1 MNNFL
6 KNISI
11 YSIGRILPPI
21 LSFFLLP
28 IYTSNTTTF
37 DYGIISSMQIL
48 NVFIAFTFTLALD
61 LALFRIYHDY
71 KNEKDKRDLLGTVFI
86 FILFV
91 SIFFS
96 LIYILFQNKI
106 VLIFNSIE
114 FSPYYIITIGYT
126 FLNIFS
132 IIPLIYLQ
140 INHKSKSYIFLSLLS
155 IVLSICFI
163 LYFLVFKQQGA
174 LGYLKGELLSKLFVL
189 PIFLYLTIK
198 IVNFKFSFPKLINT
212 LKFSLPMIP
221 GLLSAW
227 ILNLS
232 DRIFIERYFSL
243 NEVAIYSVS
252 YKISTIVLIVSGAF
266 AMAYNPFFYEKATS
280 SNQISAK
287 KSLGYINNIYVIV
300 SFYFSVGLI
309 LFANNIF
316 DLFFDKTYSS
326 GYIIVPLIVLGC
338 FFNLIT
344 GILNLMYNQEKKSL
358 QLMYI
363 TLIGAILNIILNFI
377 FIPKYG
383 MHGAAIS
390 TCICFLIILLIVYK
404 YSKLYYFIKF
414 DFKLIFRTLIPMLSL
429 IIMCIFNNTTFNMLL
444 LKIFIFISVGL
455 ITVHK
460 ISPTFLTKLFKKA

>member
-1 MNNFL
+1 MNTFL

-11 YSIGRILPPI
+11 YSIGRILPPF
-21 LSFFLLP
+21 LSFLLLP
-28 IYTSNTTTF
+28 IYTSNTTIL

-48 NVFIAFTFTLALD
+48 NIFIALTFTLALD

-71 KNEKDKRDLLGTVFI
+71 KIEKDKRDLLGTIFI
-86 FILFV
+86 FFLLISF
-91 SIFFS
+91 FFS
-96 LIYILFQNKI
+96 LIYFLFQNNLI
-106 VLIFNSIE
+106 LIFKSIE

-140 INHKSKSYIFLSLLS
+140 INHKSKSYVILSLS
-155 IVLSICFI
+155 STVLSICFI

-174 LGYLKGELLSKLFVL
+174 VGYLKGEFFSKLILL
-189 PIFLYLTIK
+189 PVFLYSTIK
-198 IVNFKFSFPKLINT
+198 IINFKFSFPKLINT

-252 YKISTIVLIVSGAF
+252 YKIATIVLILSGAF
-266 AMAYNPFFYEKATS
+266 AMAYNPYFYEKAAS
-280 SNQISAK
+280 PNQICAK
-287 KSLGYINNIYVIV
+287 KELSYINNIYVIV
-300 SFYFSVGLI
+300 SFYFSVGII

-316 DLFFDKTYSS
+316 DIFFNEAYFS
-326 GYIIVPLIVLGC
+326 GYAIVPLIVLGC

-344 GILNLMYNQEKKSL
+344 GLLNLMFNQEKKSL
-358 QLMYI
+358 QLMYF
-363 TLIGAILNIILNFI
+363 TFIGAILNIILNFI
-377 FIPKYG
+377 FIPKFG
-383 MHGAAIS
+383 MQGAAIS
-390 TCICFLIILLIVYK
+390 TFICFLLILLIVYK
-404 YSKLYYFIKF
+404 YAKLYYFIEF

-429 IIMCIFNNTTFNMLL
+429 IVICFFNNTTSRMLL
-444 LKIFIFISVGL
+444 FKIFIFIGVGL
-455 ITVHK
+455 ISIHK
-460 ISPTFLTKLFKKA
+460 ISPTFFTNRFKKL

>member
-11 YSIGRILPPI
+11 YSIGRILPPL

-48 NVFIAFTFTLALD
+48 NVFIALTFTLALD

-71 KNEKDKRDLLGTVFI
+71 KNEKDKRDLLGTI
-86 FILFV
+86 FIAFLLISV
-91 SIFFS
+91 FFS
-96 LIYILFQNKI
+96 LIIFLFQNKF
-106 VLIFNSIE
+106 VLIFKSIE

-132 IIPLIYLQ
+132 IIPLLYLQ
-140 INHKSKSYIFLSLLS
+140 INHKSKSYLFLSLLS
-155 IVLSICFI
+155 VGLSICFI
-163 LYFLVFKQQGA
+163 LYFLVYKQQGA
-174 LGYLKGELLSKLFVL
+174 IGYLKGELFSKLILF
-189 PIFLYLTIK
+189 PIFLYLTVK
-198 IVNFKFSFPKLINT
+198 IVNFNFSLPKLINT

-227 ILNLS
+227 VLNLS

-243 NEVAIYSVS
+243 NEVAVYSVS
-252 YKISTIVLIVSGAF
+252 YKISTIILILSGAF
-266 AMAYNPFFYEKATS
+266 AMAYNPFFYEKAAS

-287 KSLGYINNIYVIV
+287 KDLSLINNIYVIV
-300 SFYFSVGLI
+300 SFYFSIGLI

-316 DLFFDKTYSS
+316 DIFFDKTYSS
-326 GYIIVPLIVLGC
+326 GYVIVPLIALGC
-338 FFNLIT
+338 FFSLIT
-344 GILNLMYNQEKKSL
+344 GLLNLMYNQEKKSL

-377 FIPKYG
+377 FIPKFG
-383 MHGAAIS
+383 MQGAAIS

-404 YSKLYYFIKF
+404 YAKLYYFIKF

-429 IIMCIFNNTTFNMLL
+429 TIVCVFNNTTFNMLL
-444 LKIFIFISVGL
+444 FKIFIFISVGL
-455 ITVHK
+455 ITIHK
-460 ISPTFLTKLFKKA
+460 ISPTFFANRFKKL

>member
-11 YSIGRILPPI
+11 YSIGRILPPL

-48 NVFIAFTFTLALD
+48 NIFIALTFTLALD
-61 LALFRIYHDY
+61 LALFRVYHDY
-71 KNEKDKRDLLGTVFI
+71 KNEKDKRDLLGTLFI
-86 FILFV
+86 SFLLI

-96 LIYILFQNKI
+96 LIYILFQNKF

-132 IIPLIYLQ
+132 IIPLVYLQ

-155 IVLSICFI
+155 TVLSICFI

-174 LGYLKGELLSKLFVL
+174 VGYLKGEFFSKLILL
-189 PIFLYLTIK
+189 PIFLYSTIK
-198 IVNFKFSFPKLINT
+198 IINFNFSFPKLINT

-252 YKISTIVLIVSGAF
+252 YKISTIVLILSGAF
-266 AMAYNPFFYEKATS
+266 AMAYYPFFYEKAAS

-287 KSLGYINNIYVIV
+287 KDLSLINNTYVIV

-316 DLFFDKTYSS
+316 DIFFNETYSS
-326 GYIIVPLIVLGC
+326 GYAIVPLIVLGC

-344 GILNLMYNQEKKSL
+344 GLLNLMFNQEKKSL
-358 QLMYI
+358 QLMYF
-363 TLIGAILNIILNFI
+363 TFIGAILNIILNFI
-377 FIPKYG
+377 FIPNFG
-383 MHGAAIS
+383 MQGAALS
-390 TCICFLIILLIVYK
+390 TFICFLIILLIVYK
-404 YSKLYYFIKF
+404 YAKLYYFIEF
-414 DFKLIFRTLIPMLSL
+414 DFNLIFRTLIPMLSL
-429 IIMCIFNNTTFNMLL
+429 IIICFFNNTTFNMLL
-444 LKIFIFISVGL
+444 FKIFIFISVGL
-455 ITVHK
+455 ITIHK
-460 ISPTFLTKLFKKA
+460 ISPAFFTNRFKKL